1 MSQFCNSGPGLT
13 YDRLE
18 VALLEKQPR
27 GQVVDPRLALATF
40 RLPWHFRVGKR
51 PNGHATCAAPAGGIV
66 PPQTQNGTE
75 NPCEQYPVAGD
86 TSTPRPCDGAV
97 RRVPQ
102 GNERELLV
110 QPPSALSLPSGGP
123 QVIPT
128 SYSQTNIPVLHPD
141 PNLIARPST
150 LQRKRRRDEAD
161 QDGGNAQIA
170 AGRRRVRPRLD
181 ATDNVGTGSR
191 SFNVQPNPFRPHPT
205 AASTGYEA
213 NPALRGPDPSNGR
226 SAIST
231 ASVTPSGP
239 LPLSPS
245 EPDSETTPEPPHNR
259 VTQHGITS
267 DTREGDIPETDG
279 VGTALQSTNPDYGPV
294 TGGIPIWLSV
304 VNPPTEFPLF
314 ARFGTNVTAAVS
326 SHTCALFLVLNSPIV
341 FRKSQYVGVQASF
354 CELSWSSSCYTI
366 TSL

>member
-1 MSQFCNSGPGLT
+1 MSQLGNLGLGLT

-18 VALLEKQPR
+18 VALLEKQPQ
-27 GQVVDPRLALATF
+27 GQAVDPRIALATF

-51 PNGHATCAAPAGGIV
+51 PNGHATCAAPAGSIV
-66 PPQTQNGTE
+66 PPQTQNGAE
-75 NPCEQYPVAGD
+75 NPYEQYPVAGA
-86 TSTPRPCDGAV
+86 TSTPRPCVEAV
-97 RRVPQ
+97 RRVPR

-110 QPPSALSLPSGGP
+110 QPTSAPSLPSEVP

-128 SYSQTNIPVLHPD
+128 SYSQTNVPLHPD
-141 PNLIARPST
+141 PNLIARSST
-150 LQRKRRRDEAD
+150 LQRKRRRDEVD
-161 QDGGNAQIA
+161 QDVENTQIA
-170 AGRRRVRPRLD
+170 ADRRRVRPRLD
-181 ATDNVGTGSR
+181 TVDNTGAGSR
-191 SFNVQPNPFRPHPT
+191 ASNVRPNPSRPHPT
-205 AASTGYEA
+205 AALTGYEV

-245 EPDSETTPEPPHNR
+245 EPDSETTPEPFQNG

-267 DTREGDIPETDG
+267 DTREGDITGTDG
-279 VGTALQSTNPDYGPV
+279 VGTALQSTNPDHGPV
-294 TGGIPIWLSV
+294 TGGINIWLSV

-326 SHTCALFLVLNSPIV
+326 SNTCAPFLVLISPIV
-341 FRKSQYVGVQASF
+341 FRKSQYIGVQASF
-354 CELSWSSSCYTI
+354 CELSWTSPCYTI
-366 TSL
+366 TLL